1 MRPIRFGYV
10 AFTHSGS
17 PSQVILLQIDFL
29 PNSISQSYNPTY
41 VVWALPAS
49 LAATGGISFDFCS
62 RVT

>member
-29 PNSISQSYNPTY
+29 PNSISQSYNPT
-41 VVWALPAS
+41 LS
-49 LAATGGISFDFCS
+49 GLGSS
-62 RVT
+62 RFARRY